1 MWFPVAL
8 ILFIGIPLAEFRLLW
23 WIGHEIGFAP
33 TVLLVIATGVIGSFL
48 ARMQGSAVLAAVQ
61 RDLREG
67 RMPTDTLLSGVLVLV
82 GAVLLVTPGVMT
94 DVVGL
99 LLMVPGN
106 RRLAIRGLKRY
117 FRTRIQIHP
126 FAQAGC
132 EPGGG
137 MGFGTGFGSPGAPTP
152 GGIKDV
158 DAHTIEEEE
167 KDSA

>member
-8 ILFIGIPLAEFRLLW
+8 VLFVGIPLAEFRLLW
-23 WIGHEIGFAP
+23 WIGHEIGFTP
-33 TVLLVIATGVIGSFL
+33 TVILVVATGVVGSWL
-48 ARMQGSAVLAAVQ
+48 AKMQGYAVLASVQ
-61 RDLREG
+61 RDLHEG

-117 FRTRIQIHP
+117 FRTRIQFHP
-126 FAQAGC
+126 FPQSGFD
-132 EPGGG
+132 PGTG
-137 MGFGTGFGSPGAPTP
+137 MGFGTGFPPPGTP
-152 GGIKDV
+152 SDGMVKDV
-158 DAHTIEEEE
+158 DARTIDEE
-167 KDSA
+167 KDPA